1 MHMCIVSIIQVV
13 VIVFAITGIGF
24 AIGKA
29 NKFGETDDI
38 GRRIKMTLTQ
48 IWMLIIILLM
58 AVFMV
63 VSTIWGKTAIKIRT
77 NKRMFREH
85 YGCQKRK

>member
-38 GRRIKMTLTQ
+38 WEEDK
-48 IWMLIIILLM
+48 
-58 AVFMV
+58 
-63 VSTIWGKTAIKIRT
+63 K
-77 NKRMFREH
+77 
-85 YGCQKRK
+85 